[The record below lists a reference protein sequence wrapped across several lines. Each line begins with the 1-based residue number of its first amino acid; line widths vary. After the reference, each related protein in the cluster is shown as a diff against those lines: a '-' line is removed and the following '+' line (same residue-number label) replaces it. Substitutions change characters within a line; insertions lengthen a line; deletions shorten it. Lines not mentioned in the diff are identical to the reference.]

1 MLRCDDPDDL
11 EMKIIALPELPE
23 EPVSHNP
30 AIRKRV
36 MLRAGELANLTN
48 FSQSRFV
55 PGQIAPAHSHQDMC
69 EVFLVQSG
77 TGVIRID
84 GTAHPMRPG
93 TCVAVDVGEEHEIE
107 NNGTEDLVLTY
118 FGLKTQPEGP

>member
-1 MLRCDDPDDL
+1 
-11 EMKIIALPELPE
+11 MKIISLPELPE

-36 MLRAGELANLTN
+36 MLRAGELPHLTN
-48 FSQSRFV
+48 FSQSRFS
-55 PGQIAPAHSHQDMC
+55 PGRIAPAHRHEDMC

-84 GTAHPMRPG
+84 GIAHPLRPG
-93 TCVAVDVGEEHEIE
+93 TCVAVDLGEDHEIE
-107 NNGTEDLVLTY
+107 NTGSEDLVLTY
-118 FGLKTQPEGP
+118 FGLKVRPEDL

>member
-1 MLRCDDPDDL
+1 
-11 EMKIIALPELPE
+11 MKIISLPELPE

-36 MLRAGELANLTN
+36 MLRAGELPHLTN
-48 FSQSRFV
+48 FSQSRFG
-55 PGQIAPAHSHQDMC
+55 PGQIAPAHSHEDMC

-84 GTAHPMRPG
+84 GTVHPLRPG
-93 TCVAVDVGEEHEIE
+93 TCVAVDLRENHEIE
-107 NNGTEDLVLTY
+107 NTGSEDLVLTY
-118 FGLKTQPEGP
+118 FGLKVQPEGP